1 MCSSG
6 EDQTVKAL
14 GKVKV
19 KFLPFSR
26 VCALCCSFERK
37 VMLQLITDNGVN
49 MMGAETMMWS
59 NAKKWL
65 TAEKISC
72 EPKQFL
78 LTSNFIHPTNNIS
91 SQFYQ
96 WNAIPP
102 RSFCQRQETASNHFV
117 HTNKSM
123 VDYYFLPF
131 GIQAGELNILSKTKE
146 RRKKW
151 FLCWQIK
158 LGKCNLCLFFF
169 FDTCGCEER
178 EAVFKFRAET
188 NCNNKHMERKCNHL
202 LLFLA
207 TMVFPVLPFCLCTSL
222 YQDFSLILFMF
233 SQVLRKI
240 KLQGLTKS
248 EMGRCHP

>member
-1 MCSSG
+1 M
-6 EDQTVKAL
+6 
-14 GKVKV
+14 
-19 KFLPFSR
+19 KFLPSSR

-37 VMLQLITDNGVN
+37 VILQLITDNKVN

-102 RSFCQRQETASNHFV
+102 RSFCQWQETASNHFV
-117 HTNKSM
+117 HPNKSI

-131 GIQAGELNILSKTKE
+131 GIQVREPNVLRKTE
-146 RRKKW
+146 GKKKKKKR

-158 LGKCNLCLFFF
+158 LGKCNLSLF
-169 FDTCGCEER
+169 FDTCWCEER
-178 EAVFKFRAET
+178 
-188 NCNNKHMERKCNHL
+188 
-202 LLFLA
+202 
-207 TMVFPVLPFCLCTSL
+207 
-222 YQDFSLILFMF
+222 
-233 SQVLRKI
+233 
-240 KLQGLTKS
+240 
-248 EMGRCHP
+248 

>member
-169 FDTCGCEER
+169 FWHMRMWGER
-178 EAVFKFRAET
+178 SSF
-188 NCNNKHMERKCNHL
+188 
-202 LLFLA
+202 
-207 TMVFPVLPFCLCTSL
+207 
-222 YQDFSLILFMF
+222 
-233 SQVLRKI
+233 
-240 KLQGLTKS
+240 
-248 EMGRCHP
+248 